1 MTKIS
6 KREVFDGL
14 SIMDGMINK
23 REDNER
29 WKGHLAPSLLW
40 RNKMAKR
47 SKKGHRSQAKLQGYV
62 VVAFADDLEQARE
75 FKSLLEVND
84 VSAIIS
90 EQKES
95 ALGSKEIAV
104 MVPEDFL
111 DEAHVI
117 IESQQAYDDFYDF
130 ALEEEHSGDF
140 DDDLFEDDF

>member
-1 MTKIS
+1 
-6 KREVFDGL
+6 
-14 SIMDGMINK
+14 
-23 REDNER
+23 
-29 WKGHLAPSLLW
+29 
-40 RNKMAKR
+40 MAKR
-47 SKKGHRSQAKLQGYV
+47 SKKAHRSQAKLQGYV

-90 EQKES
+90 EQKEP

-117 IESQQAYDDFYDF
+117 IESQQAYDDFYDY
-130 ALEEEHSGDF
+130 ALDEGDGGDF
-140 DDDLFEDDF
+140 DDDLFDDDF